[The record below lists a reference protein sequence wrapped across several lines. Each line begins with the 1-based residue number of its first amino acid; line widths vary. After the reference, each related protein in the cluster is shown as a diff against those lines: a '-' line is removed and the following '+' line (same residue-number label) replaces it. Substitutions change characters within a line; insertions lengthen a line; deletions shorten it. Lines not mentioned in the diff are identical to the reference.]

1 MNKEK
6 GFNLKE
12 IIIIIVTTAILTSL
26 TTGVIVYNQNKLT
39 KNVTYKDL
47 SEDKALLQFLNVYA
61 SLTDEYYENVDKTEM
76 LESAIDAMMNYL
88 GEDYST
94 YMSKEETE
102 SLAEKLL
109 GEYKGIGV
117 QLTADNEIVNF
128 IQGGSAEDAGL
139 QIGDRIIKINGEDTT
154 SMASK
159 ALAQII
165 ENTKVGEKIDITVK
179 RGEEQLNFQ
188 VENRRILV
196 PAIESKILEDN
207 IGYLKIST
215 FSSTL
220 SEQVTSAIKELEAQG
235 MQSLIIDVRDNTG
248 GYLSAASD
256 VASIF
261 LEKDQIIYS
270 LENKDELEEYK
281 DQTDESR
288 NYNIVILFNENSA
301 SASEVL
307 IAALQDNGK
316 ALTVGSTSY
325 GKGKVQETQTLE
337 DGSMVKYTT
346 ARWLTPKGICIDG
359 EGITPLY
366 SVTDDENTSDVDEQL
381 IKAIE
386 VIKENN
392 QQG

>member
-220 SEQVTSAIKELEAQG
+220 SEQVTSAIKDLEAQG

-366 SVTDDENTSDVDEQL
+366 SVIDDENTSDVDEQL

-392 QQG
+392 K

>member
-392 QQG
+392 QQC